1 MDPQSEALRFR
12 LRMTRGQSVEDD
24 KRCVIPAQAGIQ
36 TGLDPQ
42 SSWGRH
48 RATKLRMTA
57 CEIAIGDGSIG
68 MTKRRDC
75 RVARLMP
82 CSSQRRQ
89 SFRHCETSFVRH
101 CEPAGEAI
109 PPPVSLRDI
118 FRPSLRASR
127 RSNPSPRVFASQQAK
142 QSLPPCLCEPAG
154 EAISP
159 FRHSMT

>member
-1 MDPQSEALRFR
+1 MRKISFRAVIPAFFFRHSRESGNPVRMDPQSEALRFR

-82 CSSQRRQ
+82 RSSQRLQ

-101 CEPAGEAI
+101 CEPAGVAI
-109 PPPVSLRDI
+109 PPS
-118 FRPSLRASR
+118 
-127 RSNPSPRVFASQQAK
+127 
-142 QSLPPCLCEPAG
+142 
-154 EAISP
+154 
-159 FRHSMT
+159 RHSMT